1 MSEIAWNIIPRIV
14 DAKMHTIVEKR
25 NTEGPMQF
33 TSSSLGRAKNLLC
46 LAIECA
52 ISAEI
57 GLCED
62 RLFFCGRLLTWSGV
76 LALILYISGITTRLG
91 RLGDLGDGV
100 LRQLS
105 QRWLDMNRRFQVFE
119 FEKGGAA

>member
-1 MSEIAWNIIPRIV
+1 MLKCTPSWRKGIQKDLCN
-14 DAKMHTIVEKR
+14 
-25 NTEGPMQF
+25 F
-33 TSSSLGRAKNLLC
+33 TSSSLGRAKNFLC
-46 LAIECA
+46 LAIKCT

-62 RLFFCGRLLTWSGV
+62 RLFLCGGLLTWSGV
-76 LALILYISGITTRLG
+76 LALSLYSSGISTRLG
-91 RLGDLGDGV
+91 GLGYHGYGV

-119 FEKGGAA
+119 FEKGGAT